1 MELGV
6 RRPPE
11 EEIPSDGAMRAPEGS
26 SAKYNEERGYARVL
40 RAGGDG
46 WETIEAPWHDPFVHM
61 AQEAVDWVDGKID
74 DPISSGQ
81 KGRAT
86 IEVLM
91 AIYESARK
99 RRRIDLPLK
108 TLANPLQ
115 LMIADGDLP
124 VEWPGPYEVRARIV
138 RGEAMQW
145 SS

>member
-1 MELGV
+1 M
-6 RRPPE
+6 
-11 EEIPSDGAMRAPEGS
+11 
-26 SAKYNEERGYARVL
+26 
-40 RAGGDG
+40 
-46 WETIEAPWHDPFVHM
+46 HDPFVHM

-74 DPISSGQ
+74 DPISSGL

-115 LMIADGDLP
+115 LMVESGELP
-124 VEWPGPYEVRARIV
+124 VEWPGAYETRARIV
-138 RGEAMQW
+138 RGEAMSW
-145 SS
+145 NE

>member
-1 MELGV
+1 MPASPDRQRNWRDILDDLGI
-6 RRPPE
+6 E
-11 EEIPSDGAMRAPEGS
+11 EEKARKPSPAQAAAPPPPASRE
-26 SAKYNEERGYARVL
+26 K
-40 RAGGDG
+40 
-46 WETIEAPWHDPFVHM
+46 IEAPWHDPFVHM
-61 AQEAVDWVDGKID
+61 AQEAVNWVDGKID

-115 LMIADGDLP
+115 LMVDAGELP
-124 VEWPGPYEVRARIV
+124 VEWPGAYETRSRIV
-138 RGEAMQW
+138 RGEGFSWQ
-145 SS
+145 